1 MNSVRCSKCGYVV
14 PSNTRF
20 CPNCGSP
27 IVSFTPQ
34 KTNEKNTLLL
44 VIVGLLTL
52 LVLGFAFLL
61 WNNMSK
67 DSEEEVSDDTE
78 MWDESPSAS
87 EAASEGN
94 TQKDAT
100 QGGKKETVPAQ
111 PKQVVKNLVADGTY
125 RLQGTIM
132 HKQNYYINM
141 ELHVKNNQVTGKYIV
156 QNGENVY
163 VTLSGS
169 IDSKGNMNLT
179 EYKGGA
185 ATGYYFTGR
194 FNQSN
199 YSGKYRCTYRK
210 LTMSFNASVY

>member
-14 PSNTRF
+14 PANSRF

-27 IVSFTPQ
+27 KMFYPPQ
-34 KTNEKNTLLL
+34 KTNERNTLLL

-52 LVLGFAFLL
+52 LVLGFAFIL

-78 MWDESPSAS
+78 MWGESSNASA
-87 EAASEGN
+87 AASEGN
-94 TQKDAT
+94 APKEAA
-100 QGGKKETVPAQ
+100 QGEKKETVPVQA
-111 PKQVVKNLVADGTY
+111 KQVAKNLVADGTY

-132 HKQNYYINM
+132 HKQNYYFDM

-169 IDSKGNMNLT
+169 IDSKGNMSLT
-179 EYKGGA
+179 EYKGGS

-194 FNQSN
+194 FNQAN